1 MNEQIISLRGIGRTY
16 DMGRVMVPALRDV
29 DLDVTRGEF
38 LAIVGPSGSG
48 KSTMMH
54 ILGCLDRPTAGTYT
68 LAGKPVEDLDD
79 DGLAR
84 VRSRTIG
91 FVFQSYNLLPRTSA
105 LDNVATPLLYQGAGR
120 AERVRRATAALDRLG
135 LSDRLDHEPSELS
148 GGQQQRVAIARAL
161 VTDPALIL
169 ADEPTG
175 NLDLATGEEIIG
187 MLKLLVAED
196 GVTVISA
203 THDHKMLA
211 VSDRVVYLTDGRV
224 VDIKTR
230 DQLDI
235 SFGTID
241 GAVT

>member
-1 MNEQIISLRGIGRTY
+1 MTALANQAMNDQIISLRGIGRTY
-16 DMGRVMVPALRDV
+16 DMGRVTVPALRDV
-29 DLDVTRGEF
+29 DLDVARGEF

-54 ILGCLDRPTAGTYT
+54 ILGCLDRPTTGTYT
-68 LAGKPVEDLDD
+68 LAGRPVEDLDD

-120 AERVRRATAALDRLG
+120 AERVRRATAALERLG
-135 LSDRLDHEPSELS
+135 LGDRMDHEPSELS

-175 NLDLATGEEIIG
+175 NLDQATGHEVLELFRELNAAGSTIVLITHDAEVAEAAG
-187 MLKLLVAED
+187 RQVHIRDGRLVA
-196 GVTVISA
+196 
-203 THDHKMLA
+203 
-211 VSDRVVYLTDGRV
+211 
-224 VDIKTR
+224 
-230 DQLDI
+230 
-235 SFGTID
+235 
-241 GAVT
+241 